1 MVLCIDTVQRSLW
14 SDFRFSYCLTWVTL
28 VHIQETSMYIISI
41 SCPIQCFTS
50 EPWSPLYR
58 VFIISDPITRCFMLF
73 CNIPIGLMELPK
85 VPKNSSMVSYIYD
98 RSGKFFL
105 EWNLGFLHH
114 ASIIFLQIIYIRL
127 FVIKH
132 TITRHI
138 IYTYSIILQRLLKCF
153 IPLKMFIIRVELQTL
168 IWGKSVISTTIKWI
182 IHFFKQVSI
191 IKVMILNTTIR
202 GP

>member
-50 EPWSPLYR
+50 EPCSPLYR

-85 VPKNSSMVSYIYD
+85 VPKNSSMVSYIYMI
-98 RSGKFFL
+98 GVENFG
-105 EWNLGFLHH
+105 WNETWDFCIMHQLSFY
-114 ASIIFLQIIYIRL
+114 Q
-127 FVIKH
+127 
-132 TITRHI
+132 
-138 IYTYSIILQRLLKCF
+138 
-153 IPLKMFIIRVELQTL
+153 
-168 IWGKSVISTTIKWI
+168 
-182 IHFFKQVSI
+182 
-191 IKVMILNTTIR
+191 
-202 GP
+202 

>member
-28 VHIQETSMYIISI
+28 VHVQETSMYIISI

-58 VFIISDPITRCFMLF
+58 VFIISDPITRCFMQF

-98 RSGKFFL
+98 RSGKF
-105 EWNLGFLHH
+105 WHH
-114 ASIIFLQIIYIRL
+114 GSVIFLPIIYIRL

-138 IYTYSIILQRLLKCF
+138 IYIYSIILQRLLKCF

-168 IWGKSVISTTIKWI
+168 IWGKSMISTTIKWI
-182 IHFFKQVSI
+182 IHFFKQVSL
-191 IKVMILNTTIR
+191 KESYDS
-202 GP
+202 

>member
-14 SDFRFSYCLTWVTL
+14 SDFRSSYCLIWVTL
-28 VHIQETSMYIISI
+28 VHVQETSMYIISI

-58 VFIISDPITRCFMLF
+58 VFIISDPITRCFMQF
-73 CNIPIGLMELPK
+73 CNRFDGLSK

-98 RSGKFFL
+98 RSGKF
-105 EWNLGFLHH
+105 WHH
-114 ASIIFLQIIYIRL
+114 GSVIFLPIIYIRL

-138 IYTYSIILQRLLKCF
+138 IYIYSIILQRLLKCF
-153 IPLKMFIIRVELQTL
+153 IHLKMFIIRVELQTL
-168 IWGKSVISTTIKWI
+168 IWGKSMISTTIKWI
-182 IHFFKQVSI
+182 IHFFKQVSL
-191 IKVMILNTTIR
+191 KESYDS
-202 GP
+202 